1 MKTDLHTHSTASDG
15 TLKPAELVTLADSCG
30 VKLLA
35 LTDHD
40 TVDGLPEA
48 KSEAVK
54 HGITFVPGIEVS
66 TLWNERS
73 IHVVGLGIRYEDGK
87 LARVFADV
95 AEKRVNRGKDI
106 GKRLGE
112 LGFPDAYEGALRF
125 AAKKGTLSRAHFAR
139 WMKMNGYVK
148 TVQEAFDVYLGD
160 GCPAFIKTVWP
171 SLEEGISII
180 LNAGGIP
187 VLAHPGRYKLP
198 EATPLSQLMKE
209 FYEAGASE
217 LRSARG
223 ASVPKPKRCSL
234 ISHAS
239 MGSTRASGPTS
250 IRSGAEGRAPVKF
263 TLSPRIWIPSGSI
276 FRHLRVFSRRR
287 GHALPSFLQQ
297 TAINF
302 TQTAEP
308 DFPAPLLDFSVP

>member
-106 GKRLGE
+106 GKPR
-112 LGFPDAYEGALRF
+112 
-125 AAKKGTLSRAHFAR
+125 GTR
-139 WMKMNGYVK
+139 V
-148 TVQEAFDVYLGD
+148 
-160 GCPAFIKTVWP
+160 
-171 SLEEGISII
+171 
-180 LNAGGIP
+180 
-187 VLAHPGRYKLP
+187 PGR
-198 EATPLSQLMKE
+198 
-209 FYEAGASE
+209 
-217 LRSARG
+217 LRR
-223 ASVPKPKRCSL
+223 
-234 ISHAS
+234 
-239 MGSTRASGPTS
+239 
-250 IRSGAEGRAPVKF
+250 RAPVRGEEGDAF
-263 TLSPRIWIPSGSI
+263 ARPLRPLDEDEWLREDRSGS
-276 FRHLRVFSRRR
+276 V
-287 GHALPSFLQQ
+287 
-297 TAINF
+297 
-302 TQTAEP
+302 
-308 DFPAPLLDFSVP
+308 

>member
-209 FYEAGASE
+209 FYEAGGLGTE
-217 LRSARG
+217 
-223 ASVPKPKRCSL
+223 VC
-234 ISHAS
+234 
-239 MGSTRASGPTS
+239 
-250 IRSGAEGRAPVKF
+250 
-263 TLSPRIWIPSGSI
+263 SGSQRSETEAMLADFARQYGFYASLGSDFHTI
-276 FRHLRVFSRRR
+276 GGGRPRPGEIHTLPADLDPVWKHLP
-287 GHALPSFLQQ
+287 ALAGIL
-297 TAINF
+297 
-302 TQTAEP
+302 
-308 DFPAPLLDFSVP
+308 

>member
-1 MKTDLHTHSTASDG
+1 MRG
-15 TLKPAELVTLADSCG
+15 E
-30 VKLLA
+30 LLA

-125 AAKKGTLSRAHFAR
+125 AAKEGDAIAR
-139 WMKMNGYVK
+139 
-148 TVQEAFDVYLGD
+148 
-160 GCPAFIKTVWP
+160 
-171 SLEEGISII
+171 
-180 LNAGGIP
+180 
-187 VLAHPGRYKLP
+187 
-198 EATPLSQLMKE
+198 PLRPLDE
-209 FYEAGASE
+209 DEW
-217 LRSARG
+217 LRED
-223 ASVPKPKRCSL
+223 
-234 ISHAS
+234 
-239 MGSTRASGPTS
+239 
-250 IRSGAEGRAPVKF
+250 RSG
-263 TLSPRIWIPSGSI
+263 
-276 FRHLRVFSRRR
+276 
-287 GHALPSFLQQ
+287 
-297 TAINF
+297 
-302 TQTAEP
+302 
-308 DFPAPLLDFSVP
+308 SV

>member
-209 FYEAGASE
+209 FHEEGGLGIEVCSGSQRSETEAMLADF
-217 LRSARG
+217 ARQYG
-223 ASVPKPKRCSL
+223 FYA
-234 ISHAS
+234 
-239 MGSTRASGPTS
+239 GPTS

-263 TLSPRIWIPSGSI
+263 TLFPRIWILSGSI

>member
-209 FYEAGASE
+209 FYEAGGLGIEVCSGSQRSETEAMLADFARQYGFYAS
-217 LRSARG
+217 LGSDFL
-223 ASVPKPKRCSL
+223 SL
-234 ISHAS
+234 IH
-239 MGSTRASGPTS
+239 
-250 IRSGAEGRAPVKF
+250 I
-263 TLSPRIWIPSGSI
+263 
-276 FRHLRVFSRRR
+276 
-287 GHALPSFLQQ
+287 
-297 TAINF
+297 
-302 TQTAEP
+302 
-308 DFPAPLLDFSVP
+308 